1 MLKPLD
7 IKLEFE
13 IGASPSAVWAALV
26 NDMEAWFLSPGGGT
40 MGLELEPRVGGRWFR
55 DTSAEFGPGAGH
67 LWGHVQVFKPG
78 VLLELVGPGW
88 MSEPNV
94 HHVAFRLE
102 PSGTGTRLTL
112 TNRTAQ
118 PVADE
123 VLGAA
128 ADTWTLIIEKGLI
141 THVAHCP
148 VG

>member
-1 MLKPLD
+1 MPKPLD
-7 IKLEFE
+7 VRLQFQID
-13 IGASPSAVWAALV
+13 ASPHTVWAALV
-26 NDMEAWFLSPGGGT
+26 SDMQDWFLSPDGGT

-55 DTSAEFGPGAGH
+55 DTSPKFGDGAGH

-102 PSGTGTRLTL
+102 PSGGGTCLML
-112 TNRTAQ
+112 TNRTAL

-123 VLGAA
+123 VLVAA
-128 ADTWTLIIEKGLI
+128 ADTWTLIIERGLI
-141 THVAHCP
+141 AHVAHCP